1 MSETFV
7 RFKGSSFN
15 RAERTVEAVIATP
28 SPYRRHDSR
37 GAYLEVLDTSAIN
50 PDNLVGLPVQ
60 DNHRMGSVRD
70 TIGVVEAAWREGDNL
85 AVRIRFTAAA
95 DVDPIL
101 SRIEDGTLKGV
112 SIGYRVTRWAESGI
126 GQARTKTAVAWTI
139 HEVTLTANPA
149 DPAAQIRNSNHE
161 EKQMLDHENP
171 GDEPDIKQRRAEIR
185 AMVRNAGLPPE
196 KADTLIDADAD
207 DYAVKAAIYD
217 ALMSKPR
224 RSTPP
229 VIRSHAPAG
238 ADPDALLR
246 NMTDALT
253 YRMAGTDLPDAAKPF
268 AQMTM
273 KEMLRDCIT
282 RQGIDARGMST
293 DELIRTGMHTTGD
306 FPVALQDA
314 VHKVAMAGYQAA
326 TSQIK
331 QLARKR
337 TYKDFRP
344 SHGAWIGDL
353 GNLRELKEGGE
364 ITHTTFTEGGE
375 VSQLSTYALAINYS
389 RGLIVNDDLNLFGDT
404 PAAFGRSAAQTEAD
418 LLVETL
424 TGGGKLADGQ
434 GVFHSSRGNTRTGQ
448 LDIATLTATR
458 LSLRTRKGRDGQSYI
473 NVTPR
478 FLVVPP
484 GLETTAEMLLTSIN
498 AATVGDVNPW
508 SGKLKI
514 IVEPRLPE
522 THYYIFADP
531 AVAPALQYGYLAG
544 AEGVQVQRREMWDQ
558 LGISFRAWLDFG
570 CGWVDWRGVERVE
583 IA

>member
-50 PDNLVGLPVQ
+50 PDDLVGLPVQ

-95 DVDPIL
+95 DVAPIL

-161 EKQMLDHENP
+161 EEQMLDHENP
-171 GDEPDIKQRRAEIR
+171 GDEPDMKQRRAEIR

-196 KADTLIDADAD
+196 SADTLIDADAD
-207 DYAVKAAIYD
+207 DHAVKAAIYD

-238 ADPDALLR
+238 DDPDALRR
-246 NMTDALT
+246 NMADALA
-253 YRMAGTDLPDAAKPF
+253 YRMGHPELPEAAKPF
-268 AQMTM
+268 AAMTARELM
-273 KEMLRDCIT
+273 ADSLQ
-282 RQGIDARGMST
+282 RQGINTRGMGT
-293 DELIRTGMHTTGD
+293 DELIRTGMHTTTD
-306 FPVALQDA
+306 FPAALQDA
-314 VHKVAMAGYQAA
+314 TQKILLEGEKAAPSQLKRVAHKRN
-326 TSQIK
+326 
-331 QLARKR
+331 LR
-337 TYKDFRP
+337 DFREAK
-344 SHGAWIGDL
+344 GVWVGDL
-353 GNLRELKEGGE
+353 GKLEKIEEGGE
-364 ITHTTFTEGGE
+364 ITSTTFTEGGE
-375 VSQLSTYALAINYS
+375 SWKLSTYARLMNLS
-389 RGLIVNDDLNLFGDT
+389 RELIVNDDLGAFGNI
-404 PAAFGRSAAQTEAD
+404 PAAFGRSAVRTETD

-424 TGGGKLADGQ
+424 TTGGKLADGLT
-434 GVFHSSRGNTRTGQ
+434 VFDASRGNTRSGA
-448 LDIATLTATR
+448 LDVTTLTAVR
-458 LSLRTRKGRDGQSYI
+458 LSMRTRKSRDGSSFIDAAPKY
-473 NVTPR
+473 
-478 FLVVPP
+478 LVVPAS
-484 GLETTAEMLLTSIN
+484 LETDAEVLLSSIN
-498 AATVGDVNPW
+498 AATIGDVNPF
-508 SGKLKI
+508 SGKLQI

-522 THYYIFADP
+522 THFYVFADP
-531 AVAPALQYGYLAG
+531 AVAPSLAYSYLSG

-570 CGWVDWRGVERVE
+570 SGWIDWRGVERVE